1 MKRWINIK
9 NKLPPEGK
17 KVNVKL
23 NNYDI
28 YGGPNIFLY
37 AIKKKIYS
45 ACLLEFSNWW
55 ILYIQEPDKIG
66 KKIINEKIQRILY
79 IPVWKV
85 DYYEEEITSRF
96 ELMDI

>member
-1 MKRWINIK
+1 MKRWINTK
-9 NKLPPEGK
+9 NKLPFEGR

-28 YGGPNIFLY
+28 YGGPNIFLHT
-37 AIKKKIYS
+37 IKNKIYP

-55 ILYIQEPDKIG
+55 ALYIQESDKIG
-66 KKIINEKIQRILY
+66 KKIINGEIQRILY
-79 IPVWKV
+79 ISVWEV
-85 DYYEEEITSRF
+85 NYYEEEITSRF